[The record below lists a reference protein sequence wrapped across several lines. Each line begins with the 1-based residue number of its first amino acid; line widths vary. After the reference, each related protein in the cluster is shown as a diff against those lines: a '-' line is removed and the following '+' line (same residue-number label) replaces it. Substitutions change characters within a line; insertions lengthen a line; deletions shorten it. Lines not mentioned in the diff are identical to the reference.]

1 MSLRMASV
9 GAGGRAQPQEAALRF
24 SPLRDSAAVA
34 TVRAWGWRG
43 YGAGACPIGG
53 LPLEG
58 AGTAREPGDRVARPA
73 LMVTGGDRNTQAR
86 TRFPALC
93 AKVRF
98 AVCYL
103 QTPWA
108 HSNSLKAT
116 AASLCPV
123 KKTQAYR
130 SFPSFLNPSCPE
142 LPSPLSPLFKT
153 VFYTLQKF
161 RFFLEGGACS
171 AKHGGNGGTET
182 RRDFGWSVCW
192 RSLRTRK
199 TQAKRLRGTF
209 LDARSSSLQTLRVS
223 FLRALRVLRRR
234 QKRKESERACPMGGR
249 SLSDQHSGIPPLP
262 A

>member
-1 MSLRMASV
+1 MSLRMARV
-9 GAGGRAQPQEAALRF
+9 GAGGRAQPQGAASRF

-58 AGTAREPGDRVARPA
+58 AGTAREPGDRVARTA
-73 LMVTGGDRNTQAR
+73 LMVAGGGRNTQAR
-86 TRFPALC
+86 TRFPAFC

-130 SFPSFLNPSCPE
+130 GFPSFLNPSGPD
-142 LPSPLSPLFKT
+142 LPSC
-153 VFYTLQKF
+153 LQ
-161 RFFLEGGACS
+161 
-171 AKHGGNGGTET
+171 
-182 RRDFGWSVCW
+182 
-192 RSLRTRK
+192 
-199 TQAKRLRGTF
+199 
-209 LDARSSSLQTLRVS
+209 
-223 FLRALRVLRRR
+223 
-234 QKRKESERACPMGGR
+234 
-249 SLSDQHSGIPPLP
+249 PPLP
-262 A
+262 RPFSTLCSSSEKRNGRSGEPLRPGECPGDGVTSSR

>member
-1 MSLRMASV
+1 MSLRMARV
-9 GAGGRAQPQEAALRF
+9 GAGGRAQPQGAALRF

-43 YGAGACPIGG
+43 DGAGACPIGG

-58 AGTAREPGDRVARPA
+58 AGTAREPGDRVARTA
-73 LMVTGGDRNTQAR
+73 LMVAGGDRNTQAR
-86 TRFPALC
+86 TRFPAFC

-130 SFPSFLNPSCPE
+130 GFPSFLNPSGPCRP
-142 LPSPLSPLFKT
+142 LPGLPPST
-153 VFYTLQKF
+153 QD
-161 RFFLEGGACS
+161 RFLHFAVVPYFS
-171 AKHGGNGGTET
+171 GTKDQDLRKGSGREST
-182 RRDFGWSVCW
+182 R
-192 RSLRTRK
+192 T
-199 TQAKRLRGTF
+199 
-209 LDARSSSLQTLRVS
+209 
-223 FLRALRVLRRR
+223 
-234 QKRKESERACPMGGR
+234 KRKHPYPGK
-249 SLSDQHSGIPPLP
+249 SGINHPGFL
-262 A
+262 ATR